1 MIADFSTIVARDM
14 GIRRGGRW
22 ILRPTTFGITSGVVG
37 LAGPPC
43 SGRSALLETLATL
56 RRPSTGGLELL
67 GHDVTGP
74 AGQRAVRPRLALLPD
89 RFGWAAGVTVRE
101 HVAYAA
107 YFKAPPKDAVEAIL
121 ERFELSDA
129 AELEMDMLPADLRLR
144 AGLAAICVH
153 RPDLVFLDEPFRGV
167 GEGERDELIGLVRG
181 LASAVV
187 VTATD
192 PAELTAWCDRVFTI
206 ARGRLIESFD
216 VSVSWS
222 RVPAGV

>member
-37 LAGPPC
+37 LAGPAC

-56 RRPSTGGLELL
+56 RRPSRGELELL

-74 AGQRAVRPRLALLPD
+74 AGQRAVRPRLGLLPD
-89 RFGWAAGVTVRE
+89 RFRWAAGVTARE

-107 YFKAPPKDAVEAIL
+107 YFKAMPKDAVEAIL
-121 ERFELSDA
+121 QRFELTDA

-144 AGLAAICVH
+144 AGLAATCVH
-153 RPDLVFLDEPFRGV
+153 RPDVVFLDEPFRGV
-167 GEGERDELIGLVRG
+167 GEAERDELIGLIRG

-192 PAELTAWCDRVFTI
+192 PGDLTAWCDRVFTI
-206 ARGRLIESFD
+206 VRARLIESLE
-216 VSVSWS
+216 VSRSWS

>member
-43 SGRSALLETLATL
+43 SGRSALLATLATM
-56 RRPSTGGLELL
+56 RRPSVGALELL

-74 AGQRAVRPRLALLPD
+74 AGQRAVRTRLGLLPD
-89 RFGWAAGVTVRE
+89 RFGWAAGVTVAE
-101 HVAYAA
+101 FVAYAA
-107 YFKAPPKDAVEAIL
+107 YFKATPRHAVDAIL
-121 ERFELSDA
+121 QRFELTDA

-144 AGLAAICVH
+144 AGLAATCVH
-153 RPDLVFLDEPFRGV
+153 QPDLVFLDEPLSSIA
-167 GEGERDELIGLVRG
+167 EPERDELIGLLRG
-181 LASAVV
+181 LAPAVV
-187 VTATD
+187 VTAPD
-192 PAELTAWCDRVFTI
+192 PAELTGWCDRVFSI
-206 ARGRLIESFD
+206 ARARLIESLE
-216 VSVSWS
+216 VSRTWS

>member
-43 SGRSALLETLATL
+43 SGRSALLATLATM
-56 RRPSTGGLELL
+56 RRPSVGALELL

-74 AGQRAVRPRLALLPD
+74 AGQRAVRTRLGLLPD
-89 RFGWAAGVTVRE
+89 RFGWAAGVTARE
-101 HVAYAA
+101 FVGYAA
-107 YFKAPPKDAVEAIL
+107 YFKATPRHAVDAIL
-121 ERFELSDA
+121 ERFELTDA

-144 AGLAAICVH
+144 AGLAATCVH
-153 RPDLVFLDEPFRGV
+153 QPDLVFLDEPLSSIA
-167 GEGERDELIGLVRG
+167 EPERDELIGLLRG
-181 LASAVV
+181 LAPAVV
-187 VTATD
+187 VTAPD
-192 PAELTAWCDRVFTI
+192 PAELTGWCDRVFSI
-206 ARGRLIESFD
+206 ARARLIESLE
-216 VSVSWS
+216 VSRTWS

>member
-43 SGRSALLETLATL
+43 SGRSALLATLATM
-56 RRPSTGGLELL
+56 RRPSVGALELL

-74 AGQRAVRPRLALLPD
+74 AGQRAVRTRLGLLPD

-101 HVAYAA
+101 FVAYAA
-107 YFKAPPKDAVEAIL
+107 YFKARPRHAVDAIL
-121 ERFELSDA
+121 ERFELTDA

-144 AGLAAICVH
+144 AGLAATCVH
-153 RPDLVFLDEPFRGV
+153 QPELVFLDEPLSSIA
-167 GEGERDELIGLVRG
+167 EPERDELIGLLRG
-181 LASAVV
+181 LAPAVV
-187 VTATD
+187 VTAPD
-192 PAELTAWCDRVFTI
+192 PAELTGWCDRVFSI
-206 ARGRLIESFD
+206 ARARLIESLE
-216 VSVSWS
+216 VSRTWS

>member
-1 MIADFSTIVARDM
+1 MIADFSTIVARGM

-43 SGRSALLETLATL
+43 SGRSALLATLATL
-56 RRPSTGGLELL
+56 RRPSVGALELL

-74 AGQRAVRPRLALLPD
+74 AGQRAVRTRLGLLPD
-89 RFGWAAGVTVRE
+89 RFGWAAGVNVRE
-101 HVAYAA
+101 FVAYAA
-107 YFKAPPKDAVEAIL
+107 YFKATPNHAVDAIL

-144 AGLAAICVH
+144 AGLAATCVH
-153 RPDLVFLDEPFRGV
+153 RPDLVFLDEPLRFIA
-167 GEGERDELIGLVRG
+167 EPERDELIGLLRG
-181 LASAVV
+181 LAPTVV
-187 VTATD
+187 VTAPD
-192 PAELTAWCDRVFTI
+192 AAELTGWCDRVFTI
-206 ARGRLIESFD
+206 ARARLIESLE
-216 VSVSWS
+216 VSRSWS